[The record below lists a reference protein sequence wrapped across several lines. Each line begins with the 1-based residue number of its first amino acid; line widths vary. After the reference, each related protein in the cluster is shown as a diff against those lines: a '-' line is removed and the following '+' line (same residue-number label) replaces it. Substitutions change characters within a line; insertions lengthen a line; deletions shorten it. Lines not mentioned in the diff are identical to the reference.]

1 MVMMEVFIAKIAQ
14 ASGGI
19 ISPLTH
25 RILLVSITIAPESDP
40 RCTYLRIIK

>member
-25 RILLVSITIAPESDP
+25 RILLVSITIVPESDP